1 MCTVLTL
8 SDWDPVAPITTRA
21 HQPVWDEWYRLS
33 AMETWEGMVDK
44 STAAEEKT
52 YFDKRGASPR
62 PLKHGQASKGGC
74 TQP

>member
-44 STAAEEKT
+44 STAAEEKPILIKEEQVP
-52 YFDKRGASPR
+52 DP
-62 PLKHGQASKGGC
+62 
-74 TQP
+74 